1 MNKNTPLSPRLKS
14 AASFVPRDC
23 RLADIGTDHA
33 RLPIY
38 LIKNGTIEN
47 AIASDIADGPLEK
60 AAENLKY
67 YGLTDYVLL
76 RKADGLHAVSD
87 YEADCAVIAGM
98 GGELI
103 SHLLKK
109 YIPKGLKKLIIQ
121 PMTDA
126 YFVRR
131 ALSKCGFK
139 IVSENIV
146 PERNKMY
153 IIICAEPGKAAPFND
168 MGYFSP
174 QLKKHPLY
182 KDYLAYRLKL
192 IEKSAVQAINA
203 GAETDTVKE
212 YLLLKKEYKKM
223 L

>member
-14 AASFVPRDC
+14 AASFVPHGC
-23 RLADIGTDHA
+23 RMADIGTDHA

-38 LIKNGTIEN
+38 LIKTGTVKS
-47 AIASDIADGPLEK
+47 AIASDISDGPLEK

-67 YGLTDYVLL
+67 YGLTDSVSL
-76 RKADGLHAVSD
+76 RKADGLLAVSD
-87 YEADCAVIAGM
+87 YEVDCAVIAGM

-103 SHLLKK
+103 SHLLEK
-109 YIPKGLKKLIIQ
+109 YIPEGLKKLIIQ

-126 YFVRR
+126 FFVRR
-131 ALSKCGFK
+131 ALSKRGFK
-139 IVSENIV
+139 IVAEDIV

-153 IIICAEPGKAAPFND
+153 IIICAEPGKIKLAPNEDF
-168 MGYFSP
+168 FSP
-174 QLKKHPLY
+174 QLKLHPLY

-192 IEKSAVQAINA
+192 TEKSAVRAIKA

-212 YLLLKKEYKKM
+212 YLLFKKEYEKM

>member
-14 AASFVPRDC
+14 AASFVPRGC

-38 LIKNGTIEN
+38 LIKSGVIES
-47 AIASDIADGPLEK
+47 AVASDIAGGPLEK

-67 YGLTDYVLL
+67 YGLTDFVSL
-76 RKADGLHAVSD
+76 RKADGLYAISD
-87 YEADCAVIAGM
+87 YEVDCAVIAGM

-103 SHLLKK
+103 SGILEN
-109 YIPKGLKKLIIQ
+109 YIPKGIKRLIIQ

-126 YFVRR
+126 FFVRR
-131 ALSKCGFK
+131 VLPKCGFK
-139 IVSENIV
+139 IISEDIV
-146 PERNKMY
+146 RERSKMY
-153 IIICAEPGKAAPFND
+153 IIICAEPGKIKLAPNED
-168 MGYFSP
+168 YFSP
-174 QLKKHPLY
+174 QLKRHPLY
-182 KDYLAYRLKL
+182 IDYLAYRLKL
-192 IEKSAVQAINA
+192 MEKSATQAINA

-212 YLLLKKEYKKM
+212 YLLFKKEYEKM